1 MKKSIKTLALA
12 LATLGLVSACTIGGK
27 SSNPASSASGS
38 DSGSQSSSAS
48 QSGSDSSSSSSSSQ
62 AGITLD
68 EVLALA
74 VQKAA
79 AKKAK
84 VNIPDYRDM
93 EYLGPNTAVY
103 TYLGTY
109 ASNGSVYYFVNEQGY
124 FAYQYAGGELSLK
137 SFDLDPTIDL
147 YSDVLYTPYDIIN
160 SNLSGAS
167 ATLVEETESAFVA
180 DLVLTDDMKA
190 SLASLIGY
198 GASYYS
204 YVTATRM
211 TISKDANTID
221 FDVTFNGASELAYV
235 TNFGTHENAEAI
247 AFIEAIPPY
256 EPVVEWPAADIT
268 AAFAAKGEPE
278 FAVPALT
285 GEGFSYVVDT
295 TTYSSFIDIT
305 VNGAGADD
313 LLTYKGILETAGWTV
328 SGSGSSYTAKK
339 EFTQGIGKIAFANS
353 SSYGF
358 YIDIYYVMDPLPAAA
373 FPAEA
378 LAAAFEALGVPAFT
392 IPGPDGE
399 GYTYEYQFDEG
410 NLSYLDYPSWCYD
423 DLKINNMS
431 QEQFDTYRAKLGTN
445 GWEEEVSGSYYYY
458 TKHFETEKLTAQIR
472 LSYAAATS
480 IATMR
485 IYYVAELDPLPEW
498 PTADVAELFTE
509 YGDTLTDVLPALEGY
524 PDATYTVFDD
534 AYGKGVTCF
543 VGEENQDAALVA
555 YAATLVAAKYTYD
568 DVNEVYTSEHGEIV
582 VSLEKGTDGA
592 IVINASLGLFAG
604 FLGKHASAFL
614 TSRGVTTVELPNFS
628 ALEASAIQESAVW
641 DDSGWY
647 YPCYQVIFDG
657 NCVSTILG
665 ILTTAE
671 WEVPATAGEYGYECF
686 DPTGTVEID
695 VDYDEDD
702 EVTSF
707 TVYSYA
713 DLA

>member
-190 SLASLIGY
+190 ALASLIGY

-211 TISKDANTID
+211 TISKDASTID
-221 FDVTFNGASELAYV
+221 FDVTFNGGSELAYV

-256 EPVVEWPAADIT
+256 EPVVSWPAADIA
-268 AAFAAKGEPE
+268 AAFEAKG
-278 FAVPALT
+278 AALYDIPAFE
-285 GEGFSYVVDT
+285 GEGFTYVVDT
-295 TTYSSFIDIT
+295 SYSSFVDIT
-305 VNGAGADD
+305 VNGADADD
-313 LLTYKGILETAGWTV
+313 LPAYKTILETAGWTV
-328 SGSGSSYTAKK
+328 TANSASNYTAKK
-339 EFTQGIGKIAFANS
+339 AFADGIAKIVFAYS
-353 SSYGF
+353 SSFGF
-358 YIDIYYVMDPLPAAA
+358 YIDPYYAKEALPITAWPADLITAA
-373 FPAEA
+373 F
-378 LAAAFEALGVPAFT
+378 T
-392 IPGPDGE
+392 
-399 GYTYEYQFDEG
+399 
-410 NLSYLDYPSWCYD
+410 
-423 DLKINNMS
+423 
-431 QEQFDTYRAKLGTN
+431 AKGT
-445 GWEEEVSGSYYYY
+445 
-458 TKHFETEKLTAQIR
+458 TEFA
-472 LSYAAATS
+472 
-480 IATMR
+480 
-485 IYYVAELDPLPEW
+485 V
-498 PTADVAELFTE
+498 
-509 YGDTLTDVLPALEGY
+509 PALEGEGY
-524 PDATYTVFDD
+524 QYAVNDSYVDSYGVFIVSVTGPAASDMATYQAAFETAGWTV
-534 AYGKGVTCF
+534 
-543 VGEENQDAALVA
+543 
-555 YAATLVAAKYTYD
+555 TYD
-568 DVNEVYTSEHGEIV
+568 STEDEYTATKT
-582 VSLEKGTDGA
+582 LADGMQCFLFYA
-592 IVINASLGLFAG
+592 IIIIS
-604 FLGKHASAFL
+604 
-614 TSRGVTTVELPNFS
+614 
-628 ALEASAIQESAVW
+628 
-641 DDSGWY
+641 
-647 YPCYQVIFDG
+647 
-657 NCVSTILG
+657 
-665 ILTTAE
+665 
-671 WEVPATAGEYGYECF
+671 
-686 DPTGTVEID
+686 
-695 VDYDEDD
+695 
-702 EVTSF
+702 
-707 TVYSYA
+707 
-713 DLA
+713 

>member
-211 TISKDANTID
+211 TISKDASTID

-256 EPVVEWPAADIT
+256 EPVVTWPADEIA
-268 AAFAAKGEPE
+268 AAFTAKG
-278 FAVPALT
+278 AALYDIPAFE
-285 GEGFSYVVDT
+285 GEGFSYVVDA
-295 TTYSSFIDIT
+295 TTYSSFVDIT
-305 VNGAGADD
+305 VNGADADD
-313 LLTYKGILETAGWTV
+313 LPAYKTILETAGWTV
-328 SGSGSSYTAKK
+328 TANSASNYTAKK
-339 EFTQGIGKIAFANS
+339 AFADGIAKIVFAYS
-353 SSYGF
+353 SSFGF
-358 YIDIYYVMDPLPAAA
+358 YIDPYYAKDPLPITAWPATEITAA
-373 FPAEA
+373 F
-378 LAAAFEALGVPAFT
+378 T
-392 IPGPDGE
+392 
-399 GYTYEYQFDEG
+399 
-410 NLSYLDYPSWCYD
+410 
-423 DLKINNMS
+423 
-431 QEQFDTYRAKLGTN
+431 AKGT
-445 GWEEEVSGSYYYY
+445 
-458 TKHFETEKLTAQIR
+458 TEFA
-472 LSYAAATS
+472 
-480 IATMR
+480 
-485 IYYVAELDPLPEW
+485 V
-498 PTADVAELFTE
+498 
-509 YGDTLTDVLPALEGY
+509 PALEGEGY
-524 PDATYTVFDD
+524 QYAVNDSYVDSYGVFIVSVTGPAASDMATYQAAFETAGWTVTYDSTEDEYTATKTLADGIARVMFYFYNSK
-534 AYGKGVTCF
+534 AYI
-543 VGEENQDAALVA
+543 QIYLVKDPLPTA
-555 YAATLVAAKYTYD
+555 TWPTEDLATLFDTLGYTIALPEFAGEATGFQLFNNEFGTYVVVSVEEGTEAAAVASYQATLATATFVETWGDSYGDMRYVSPTGQYAVCVYSAEAGAITID
-568 DVNEVYTSEHGEIV
+568 FFNSPFSEEVPLADVNEFLEYYEFGFELTAAMFEGKDIQLFELAYGEDYYGYPN
-582 VSLEKGTDGA
+582 VSL
-592 IVINASLGLFAG
+592 SFAG
-604 FLGKHASAFL
+604 DFEDAFIEIL
-614 TSRGVTTVELPNFS
+614 EPIVTAQGFDGSDGYYSNS
-628 ALEASAIQESAVW
+628 SYSAV
-641 DDSGWY
+641 S
-647 YPCYQVIFDG
+647 IS
-657 NCVSTILG
+657 VSNG
-665 ILTTAE
+665 ITTLL
-671 WEVPATAGEYGYECF
+671 F
-686 DPTGTVEID
+686 Q
-695 VDYDEDD
+695 
-702 EVTSF
+702 F
-707 TVYSYA
+707 
-713 DLA
+713 

>member
-211 TISKDANTID
+211 TISKDASTID

-256 EPVVEWPAADIT
+256 EPVVTWPADEIA
-268 AAFAAKGEPE
+268 AAFTAKG
-278 FAVPALT
+278 AALYDIPAFE
-285 GEGFSYVVDT
+285 GEGFSYVVDAT
-295 TTYSSFIDIT
+295 SYSSFVDIT
-305 VNGAGADD
+305 VNGADADD
-313 LLTYKGILETAGWTV
+313 LPAYKTILETAGWTV
-328 SGSGSSYTAKK
+328 TANSASNYTAKK
-339 EFTQGIGKIAFANS
+339 AFADGIAKIVFAYS
-353 SSYGF
+353 SSFGF
-358 YIDIYYVMDPLPAAA
+358 YIDPYYAKEALPITAWPADLITAA
-373 FPAEA
+373 F
-378 LAAAFEALGVPAFT
+378 T
-392 IPGPDGE
+392 
-399 GYTYEYQFDEG
+399 
-410 NLSYLDYPSWCYD
+410 
-423 DLKINNMS
+423 
-431 QEQFDTYRAKLGTN
+431 AKGT
-445 GWEEEVSGSYYYY
+445 
-458 TKHFETEKLTAQIR
+458 TEFA
-472 LSYAAATS
+472 
-480 IATMR
+480 
-485 IYYVAELDPLPEW
+485 V
-498 PTADVAELFTE
+498 
-509 YGDTLTDVLPALEGY
+509 PALEGEGY
-524 PDATYTVFDD
+524 QYAVNDSYVDSYGVFIVSVTGPAASDMATYQAAFETAGWTVTYDSTEDEYTATKTLADGIARVMFYFYNSK
-534 AYGKGVTCF
+534 AYI
-543 VGEENQDAALVA
+543 QIYLVKDPLPTA
-555 YAATLVAAKYTYD
+555 TWPTEDLATLFDTLGYTIALPEFAGEATGFQLFNNEFGTYVVVSVEEGTEAAAVASYQATLATATFVETWGDSYGDMRYVSPTGQYAVCVYSAEAGSITID
-568 DVNEVYTSEHGEIV
+568 FFNSPFFEEVPLADVNEFLTEYEFGFELTAAMFEGKDIQLFELAYGEDYYGYPN
-582 VSLEKGTDGA
+582 VSL
-592 IVINASLGLFAG
+592 SFAG
-604 FLGKHASAFL
+604 DFEDAFIEIL
-614 TSRGVTTVELPNFS
+614 EPIVTAQGFNGSDGYYSNSSL
-628 ALEASAIQESAVW
+628 SAV
-641 DDSGWY
+641 SIS
-647 YPCYQVIFDG
+647 VSDG
-657 NCVSTILG
+657 I
-665 ILTTAE
+665 TTLL
-671 WEVPATAGEYGYECF
+671 F
-686 DPTGTVEID
+686 Q
-695 VDYDEDD
+695 
-702 EVTSF
+702 F
-707 TVYSYA
+707 
-713 DLA
+713 

>member
-62 AGITLD
+62 AGTTLD

-211 TISKDANTID
+211 TISKDASTID
-221 FDVTFNGASELAYV
+221 FDVTFNGDSELAYV

-256 EPVVEWPAADIT
+256 EPVVTWPADEIA
-268 AAFAAKGEPE
+268 AAFTAKG
-278 FAVPALT
+278 AALYDIPAFE
-285 GEGFSYVVDT
+285 GEGFSYVVDAT
-295 TTYSSFIDIT
+295 SYSSFVDIT
-305 VNGAGADD
+305 VNGADADD
-313 LLTYKGILETAGWTV
+313 LPAYKTILETAGWTV
-328 SGSGSSYTAKK
+328 TANSASNYTAKK
-339 EFTQGIGKIAFANS
+339 AFADGIAKIVFAYS
-353 SSYGF
+353 SSFGF
-358 YIDIYYVMDPLPAAA
+358 YIDPYYAKDPLPITAWPATEITAA
-373 FPAEA
+373 F
-378 LAAAFEALGVPAFT
+378 T
-392 IPGPDGE
+392 
-399 GYTYEYQFDEG
+399 
-410 NLSYLDYPSWCYD
+410 
-423 DLKINNMS
+423 
-431 QEQFDTYRAKLGTN
+431 AKGT
-445 GWEEEVSGSYYYY
+445 
-458 TKHFETEKLTAQIR
+458 TEFA
-472 LSYAAATS
+472 
-480 IATMR
+480 
-485 IYYVAELDPLPEW
+485 V
-498 PTADVAELFTE
+498 
-509 YGDTLTDVLPALEGY
+509 PALEGEGY
-524 PDATYTVFDD
+524 QYAVNDSYIDSYGVFIVSVTGPAASDMATYQAAFETAGWTVTYDSTEDEYTATKTLADGIARVMFYFYNSK
-534 AYGKGVTCF
+534 AYI
-543 VGEENQDAALVA
+543 QIYLVKDPLPTA
-555 YAATLVAAKYTYD
+555 TWPTEDLATLFDTLGYTIALPEFAGEATGFQLFNNEFGTYVVVSVEEGTEAAAVASYQATLATATFVETWGDSYGDMRYVSPTGQYAVCVYSAEAGAITID
-568 DVNEVYTSEHGEIV
+568 FFNSPFSEEVPLADVNEFLEYYEFGFELTAAMFEGKDIQLFELAYGEDYYGYPN
-582 VSLEKGTDGA
+582 VSL
-592 IVINASLGLFAG
+592 SFAG
-604 FLGKHASAFL
+604 DFEDAFIEIL
-614 TSRGVTTVELPNFS
+614 EPIVTAQGFDGSDGYYSNS
-628 ALEASAIQESAVW
+628 SYSAV
-641 DDSGWY
+641 S
-647 YPCYQVIFDG
+647 IS
-657 NCVSTILG
+657 VSNG
-665 ILTTAE
+665 ITTLL
-671 WEVPATAGEYGYECF
+671 F
-686 DPTGTVEID
+686 Q
-695 VDYDEDD
+695 
-702 EVTSF
+702 F
-707 TVYSYA
+707 
-713 DLA
+713 

>member
-211 TISKDANTID
+211 TISKDASTID

-256 EPVVEWPAADIT
+256 EPVVTWPADEIA
-268 AAFAAKGEPE
+268 AAFTAKG
-278 FAVPALT
+278 AALYDIPAFE
-285 GEGFSYVVDT
+285 GEGFSYVVDA
-295 TTYSSFIDIT
+295 TTYSSFVDIT
-305 VNGAGADD
+305 VNGADADD
-313 LLTYKGILETAGWTV
+313 LSAYKTILETAGWTV
-328 SGSGSSYTAKK
+328 TANSASNYTAKK
-339 EFTQGIGKIAFANS
+339 AFADGIAKIVFAYS
-353 SSYGF
+353 SSFGF
-358 YIDIYYVMDPLPAAA
+358 YIDPYYAKDPLPITAWPATEITAA
-373 FPAEA
+373 F
-378 LAAAFEALGVPAFT
+378 T
-392 IPGPDGE
+392 
-399 GYTYEYQFDEG
+399 
-410 NLSYLDYPSWCYD
+410 
-423 DLKINNMS
+423 
-431 QEQFDTYRAKLGTN
+431 AKGT
-445 GWEEEVSGSYYYY
+445 
-458 TKHFETEKLTAQIR
+458 TEFA
-472 LSYAAATS
+472 
-480 IATMR
+480 
-485 IYYVAELDPLPEW
+485 V
-498 PTADVAELFTE
+498 
-509 YGDTLTDVLPALEGY
+509 PALEGEGY
-524 PDATYTVFDD
+524 QYAVNDSYVDSYGVFIVSVTGPAASDMATYQAAFETAGWTVTYDSTEDEYTATKTLADGIARVMFYFYNSK
-534 AYGKGVTCF
+534 AYI
-543 VGEENQDAALVA
+543 QIYLVKDPLPTA
-555 YAATLVAAKYTYD
+555 TWPTEDLATLFDTLGYTIALPEFAGEATGFQLFNNEFGTYVVVSVEEGTEAAAVASYQATLATATFVETWGDSYGDMRYVSPTGQYAVCVYSAEAGAITID
-568 DVNEVYTSEHGEIV
+568 FFNSPFSEEVPLADVNEFLEYYEFGFELTAAMFEGKDIQLFELAYGEDYYGYPN
-582 VSLEKGTDGA
+582 VSL
-592 IVINASLGLFAG
+592 SFAG
-604 FLGKHASAFL
+604 DFEDAFIEIL
-614 TSRGVTTVELPNFS
+614 EPIVTAQGFDGSDGYYSNS
-628 ALEASAIQESAVW
+628 SYSAV
-641 DDSGWY
+641 S
-647 YPCYQVIFDG
+647 IS
-657 NCVSTILG
+657 VSNG
-665 ILTTAE
+665 ITTLL
-671 WEVPATAGEYGYECF
+671 F
-686 DPTGTVEID
+686 Q
-695 VDYDEDD
+695 
-702 EVTSF
+702 F
-707 TVYSYA
+707 
-713 DLA
+713 

>member
-211 TISKDANTID
+211 TISKDASTID

-256 EPVVEWPAADIT
+256 EPVVTWPADEIA
-268 AAFAAKGEPE
+268 AAFTAKG
-278 FAVPALT
+278 AALYDIPAFE
-285 GEGFSYVVDT
+285 GEGFSYVVDAT
-295 TTYSSFIDIT
+295 SYSSFVDIT
-305 VNGAGADD
+305 VNGADADD
-313 LLTYKGILETAGWTV
+313 LPAYKTILETAGWTV
-328 SGSGSSYTAKK
+328 TANSASNYTAKK
-339 EFTQGIGKIAFANS
+339 AFADGIAKIVFAYS
-353 SSYGF
+353 SSFGF
-358 YIDIYYVMDPLPAAA
+358 YIDPYYAKDPLPITAWPATEITAA
-373 FPAEA
+373 F
-378 LAAAFEALGVPAFT
+378 T
-392 IPGPDGE
+392 
-399 GYTYEYQFDEG
+399 
-410 NLSYLDYPSWCYD
+410 
-423 DLKINNMS
+423 
-431 QEQFDTYRAKLGTN
+431 AKGT
-445 GWEEEVSGSYYYY
+445 
-458 TKHFETEKLTAQIR
+458 TEFA
-472 LSYAAATS
+472 
-480 IATMR
+480 
-485 IYYVAELDPLPEW
+485 V
-498 PTADVAELFTE
+498 
-509 YGDTLTDVLPALEGY
+509 PALEGEGY
-524 PDATYTVFDD
+524 QYAVNDSYVDSYGVFIVSVTGPAASDMATYQAAFETAGWTVTYDSTEDEYTATKTLADGIARVMFYFYNSK
-534 AYGKGVTCF
+534 AYI
-543 VGEENQDAALVA
+543 QIYLVKDPLPTA
-555 YAATLVAAKYTYD
+555 TWPTEDLATLFDTLGYTIALPEFAGEATGFQLFNNEFGTYVVVSVEEGTEAAAVASYQATLATATFVETWGDSYGDMRYVSPTGQYAVCVYSAEAGAITID
-568 DVNEVYTSEHGEIV
+568 FFNSPFSEEVPLADVNEFLEYYEFGFELTAAMFEGKDIQLFELAYGEDYYGYPN
-582 VSLEKGTDGA
+582 VSL
-592 IVINASLGLFAG
+592 SFAG
-604 FLGKHASAFL
+604 DFEDAFIEIL
-614 TSRGVTTVELPNFS
+614 EPIVTAQGFDGSDGYYSNS
-628 ALEASAIQESAVW
+628 SYSAV
-641 DDSGWY
+641 S
-647 YPCYQVIFDG
+647 IS
-657 NCVSTILG
+657 VSNG
-665 ILTTAE
+665 ITTLL
-671 WEVPATAGEYGYECF
+671 F
-686 DPTGTVEID
+686 Q
-695 VDYDEDD
+695 
-702 EVTSF
+702 F
-707 TVYSYA
+707 
-713 DLA
+713 

>member
-211 TISKDANTID
+211 TISKDASTID
-221 FDVTFNGASELAYV
+221 FDVTFNGGSELAYV

-256 EPVVEWPAADIT
+256 EPVVTWPADEIA
-268 AAFAAKGEPE
+268 AAFTAKG
-278 FAVPALT
+278 AALYDIPAFE
-285 GEGFSYVVDT
+285 GEGFSYVVDAT
-295 TTYSSFIDIT
+295 TFSSFVDIT
-305 VNGAGADD
+305 VNGADADD
-313 LLTYKGILETAGWTV
+313 LPAYKTILETAGWTV
-328 SGSGSSYTAKK
+328 TANSASNYTAKK
-339 EFTQGIGKIAFANS
+339 AFADGIAKIVFAYS

-358 YIDIYYVMDPLPAAA
+358 YIDPYYAKDPLPITAWPATEITAA
-373 FPAEA
+373 F
-378 LAAAFEALGVPAFT
+378 T
-392 IPGPDGE
+392 
-399 GYTYEYQFDEG
+399 
-410 NLSYLDYPSWCYD
+410 
-423 DLKINNMS
+423 
-431 QEQFDTYRAKLGTN
+431 AKGT
-445 GWEEEVSGSYYYY
+445 
-458 TKHFETEKLTAQIR
+458 TEFA
-472 LSYAAATS
+472 
-480 IATMR
+480 
-485 IYYVAELDPLPEW
+485 V
-498 PTADVAELFTE
+498 
-509 YGDTLTDVLPALEGY
+509 PALEGEGY
-524 PDATYTVFDD
+524 QYAVNDSYVDSYGVFIVSVTGPAASDMATYQAAFETAGWTVTYDSTEDEYTATKTLADGIARVMFYFYNSK
-534 AYGKGVTCF
+534 AYI
-543 VGEENQDAALVA
+543 QIYLVKDPLPTA
-555 YAATLVAAKYTYD
+555 TWPTEDLATLFDTLGYTIALPEFAGEATGFQLFNNEFGTYVVVSVEEGTEAAAVASYQATLATATFVETWGDSYGDMRYVSPTGQYAVCVYSAEAGAITID
-568 DVNEVYTSEHGEIV
+568 FFNSPFSEEVPLADVNEFLEYYEFGFELTAAMFEGKDIQLFELAYGEDYYGYPN
-582 VSLEKGTDGA
+582 VSL
-592 IVINASLGLFAG
+592 SFAG
-604 FLGKHASAFL
+604 DFEDAFIEIL
-614 TSRGVTTVELPNFS
+614 EPIVTAQGFDGSDGYYSNS
-628 ALEASAIQESAVW
+628 SYSAV
-641 DDSGWY
+641 S
-647 YPCYQVIFDG
+647 IS
-657 NCVSTILG
+657 VSNG
-665 ILTTAE
+665 ITTLL
-671 WEVPATAGEYGYECF
+671 F
-686 DPTGTVEID
+686 Q
-695 VDYDEDD
+695 
-702 EVTSF
+702 F
-707 TVYSYA
+707 
-713 DLA
+713 